1 MMARVPSMKR
11 TTTSPAD
18 DARRPAEQS
27 GGAGHGGGTFAALAA
42 PTYRRYWIG
51 LVLYV
56 LGHRAEYVT
65 YAWMVWELTADPLYL
80 GYLGLAQGAPFV
92 LLQLGG
98 GVLADRIDRL
108 RLLQVTTLCTGTV
121 LVAAFALTASGLA
134 RVEHLLLLGAL
145 NSIFRSFDDPS
156 RQALLPQLIDRARLP
171 NAVALGSVPWQGGR
185 VLGPSLTG
193 VLIATAG
200 GPIGFAW
207 AAGVTFAA
215 LVLYSGIKIE
225 AGKQLAAGTGVRREL
240 ADGLRFI
247 GRHPLI
253 RNLIGLGLF
262 NSLFGMSYVALL
274 PVFADLYFG
283 AGSEGYGS
291 MQAAH
296 GIGSVVATLVVA
308 TLAHRSR
315 HRGLTVLLA
324 ATAFGMLLMTFA
336 QSPTIAVALPVLLL
350 LGLSNT
356 LYMTTINTML
366 QEQVPDHLR
375 GRVMSCFTLCYNL
388 VPFGGILAGGLA
400 ALVDARFALLMGGML
415 VTAAAVALLALS
427 RQLRSTA

>member
-1 MMARVPSMKR
+1 MKR
-11 TTTSPAD
+11 KTTGTAGE
-18 DARRPAEQS
+18 AERPAEHS
-27 GGAGHGGGTFAALAA
+27 AGAVHGGGTFAALSA

-56 LGHRAEYVT
+56 LGHKAEYVT

-108 RLLQVTTLCTGTV
+108 RLLQVTTLCTAAV
-121 LVAAFALTASGLA
+121 LVVAFALTVSGLA
-134 RVEHLLLLGAL
+134 RVEHLLLFGAL

-193 VLIATAG
+193 VLIAAAG
-200 GPIGFAW
+200 GPIGFAC

-215 LVLYSGIKIE
+215 LVLYGGIRIE
-225 AGKQLAAGTGVRREL
+225 AGKQLATGTGVAREL

-274 PVFADLYFG
+274 PVFADLYFA
-283 AGSEGYGS
+283 AGSEGYGL

-296 GIGSVVATLVVA
+296 GIGSVVATLIVA

-336 QSPTIAVALPVLLL
+336 QSPTIAFALPILLL

-356 LYMTTINTML
+356 LYMTTINTVL

-375 GRVMSCFTLCYNL
+375 GRVMSYFTLCYNL

-400 ALVDARFALLMGGML
+400 ALVDARFALLVGGTL
-415 VTAAAVALLALS
+415 VTAAAVALLASS
-427 RQLRSTA
+427 RRLRSTP